1 MGSSLKQN
9 TQITAVLWKRKGLT
23 QGHWAEPSA
32 ERTLHTRAAL
42 KTASCTRGSLAVLRR
57 EKCPEPGLQRLP
69 PLGALVVG
77 DAF

>member
-9 TQITAVLWKRKGLT
+9 TRITAVLWKRKGLT